1 MSQTNAI
8 KHQLK
13 LTDASAIL
21 QAEAGELVL
30 LLGVTG
36 SGKTTWL
43 KRLAHLAD
51 MPKGLSLEAG
61 EPVRM
66 SFDQQP
72 PIWLGQNVGEELCF
86 GLKRQP
92 ELETLMACLQQ
103 WGLPELGLSSELKGL
118 NRLQAIRLTLAGMAL
133 AKPALVLLDA
143 PTDALSVETAT
154 ILCKEISDW
163 ATDSNTIVVVA
174 SNRWHDWQP
183 VASQIWV
190 TSSVNELPQVKDNI

>member
-1 MSQTNAI
+1 MSQTDSSR
-8 KHQLK
+8 HTLK
-13 LTDASAIL
+13 LSNASAIL

-30 LLGVTG
+30 LQGDTG

-43 KRLAHLAD
+43 KRLAHLTD
-51 MPKGLSLEAG
+51 MPEGFSIEAG

-86 GLKRQP
+86 GLRQQL
-92 ELETLMACLQQ
+92 ELETLMTSLQQ
-103 WGLPELGLSSELKGL
+103 WGLSDLELSSELKSL

-143 PTDALSVETAT
+143 PTDALSAETAT
-154 ILCKEISDW
+154 MLCKEISDW

-183 VASQIWV
+183 VTSQIWV
-190 TSSVNELPQVKDNI
+190 TSSVDELPQVKDNI